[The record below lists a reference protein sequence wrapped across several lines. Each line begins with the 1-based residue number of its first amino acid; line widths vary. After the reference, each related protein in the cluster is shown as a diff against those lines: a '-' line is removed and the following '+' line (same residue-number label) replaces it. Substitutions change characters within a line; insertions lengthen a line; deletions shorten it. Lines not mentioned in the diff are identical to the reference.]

1 MIQYNWFYD
10 WRIKMR
16 KAGSI
21 SRIVLMRLAALA
33 LVSLFGCALAAAQ
46 TTQNQIIAIAP
57 GEQIFA
63 VDSAYYK
70 VTVPSTLL
78 VVYTESDADTKLA
91 VYNSSARVIAEDDDS
106 GDDYNARINV
116 QVPAGTYYIRVEFYG
131 GSAPYVLHV
140 ETSR

>member
-1 MIQYNWFYD
+1 
-10 WRIKMR
+10 MR
-16 KAGSI
+16 KTGSI
-21 SRIVLMRLAALA
+21 SRIAFMRLAALA

-46 TTQNQIIAIAP
+46 TTQSQITVIAP

-78 VVYTESDADTKLA
+78 IVYTEGDADTQLGI
-91 VYNSSARVIAEDDDS
+91 YDSSAKLIALN
-106 GDDYNARINV
+106 DDYSEEDLNARISV
-116 QVPAGTYYIRVEFYG
+116 QVSAGTYYIRVDFYG